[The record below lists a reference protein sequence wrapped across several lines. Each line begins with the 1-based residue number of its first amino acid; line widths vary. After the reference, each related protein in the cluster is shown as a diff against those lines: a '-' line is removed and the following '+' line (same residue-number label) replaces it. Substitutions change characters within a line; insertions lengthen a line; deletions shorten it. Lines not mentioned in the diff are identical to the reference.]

1 MFKYPEHMDM
11 TEHRAQGAPAFIER
25 AVSHLA
31 ALGMRVGW
39 SGHADE
45 YGQAVSGT
53 LTIHNGGRP
62 HKFSAI
68 ASPSNTKA
76 DVAMFPHD
84 QDTVLI
90 SEKVTQAR
98 AQQLKDRGWGGYVDS
113 SGNASLRGDG
123 LVIEITGRR
132 NGDSAQQAA
141 TTAPFTPAG
150 LPVTFSLL
158 AANEH
163 FGSTPTQRALADS
176 SGASLGTVNRVIQ
189 ALRERTP
196 PVLEGKHNELLRRST
211 LEHEWISAYS
221 AMQPTVW
228 PEERFTSDIWKK
240 PSDLLDVSLPSAAV
254 FGSEIAV
261 ARLGAPIRPASVLI
275 HLGGNASDRRELIR
289 QGRLRKDE
297 RGMIRIRPAIWSHP
311 PVPSLDQTAP
321 RLLVRADLLLEDDP
335 RIDEIRT
342 QFFGDDR

>member
-1 MFKYPEHMDM
+1 MFL
-11 TEHRAQGAPAFIER
+11 ER
-25 AVSHLA
+25 AISHLA
-31 ALGMRVGW
+31 ALGMRVDW
-39 SGHADE
+39 AGHADE
-45 YGQAVSGT
+45 YGQATSGT

-68 ASPSNTKA
+68 ASTTITKA

-84 QDTVLI
+84 RDTILI
-90 SEKVTQAR
+90 SERVTQTR

-123 LVIEITGRR
+123 LVIEITGQR
-132 NGDSAQQAA
+132 NSRSAQQSTA
-141 TTAPFTPAG
+141 TAPFTRAG

-158 AANEH
+158 AANEQ
-163 FGSTPTQRALADS
+163 FGITPAQRALADS

-196 PVLEGKHNELLRRST
+196 PLLEGKHNTLLRRSA

-228 PEERFTSDIWKK
+228 PEERYTSDIWKK
-240 PSDLLDVSLPSAAV
+240 PSDLLDVTLPPVAL
-254 FGSEIAV
+254 FGSETAA

-275 HLGGNASDRRELIR
+275 HLGGNASERRELIR

-297 RGMIRIRPAIWSHP
+297 SGMIRIRPAIWKNP
-311 PVPSLDQTAP
+311 PVPSSNETAP

-335 RIDEIRT
+335 RIDEITT
-342 QFFGDDR
+342 QFFGDDH

>member
-1 MFKYPEHMDM
+1 MDM
-11 TEHRAQGAPAFIER
+11 TEHRSQDTPAFIER
-25 AVSHLA
+25 ALSHLA
-31 ALGMRVGW
+31 ALGMRVEW

-53 LTIHNGGRP
+53 LTIHSGGRP
-62 HKFSAI
+62 HTFSAI

-84 QDTVLI
+84 RNTVLI
-90 SEKVTQAR
+90 SDRVTQAR

-123 LVIEITGRR
+123 VVIEITGRSNSR
-132 NGDSAQQAA
+132 SAQNSTA
-141 TTAPFTPAG
+141 TAPFTRTG

-163 FGSTPTQRALADS
+163 FGITPSQRALADS
-176 SGASLGTVNRVIQ
+176 SGASLGTVNRVIR

-196 PVLEGKHNELLRRST
+196 PLLEGRHNTLLRKPT

-221 AMQPTVW
+221 AMQPTAW

-240 PSDLLDVSLPSAAV
+240 PSDLLDASLSPNAL
-254 FGSEIAV
+254 FGSETA
-261 ARLGAPIRPASVLI
+261 AACLGAPIRPASVLI
-275 HLGGNASDRRELIR
+275 HLGGDASERRDLIR

-297 RGMIRIRPAIWSHP
+297 RGMIRIRPAIWKNP
-311 PVPSLDQTAP
+311 PVPSNNRTAP

>member
-1 MFKYPEHMDM
+1 MTTPLPGVQFFQMFKHPEHMDM
-11 TEHRAQGAPAFIER
+11 TEHRNQDAPAFIER

-68 ASPSNTKA
+68 ASPSNTKP

-84 QDTVLI
+84 RDTVLI
-90 SEKVTQAR
+90 SEKVTQSR

-113 SGNASLRGDG
+113 SGNASPRGEG
-123 LVIEITGRR
+123 LVIEIAGQR

-141 TTAPFTPAG
+141 TTAPFTRAG

-163 FGSTPTQRALADS
+163 FGSTPTQRALADT
-176 SGASLGTVNRVIQ
+176 SGASLGTVNRVIR

-196 PVLEGKHNELLRRST
+196 SFLEGKHNELLKRST
-211 LEHEWISAYS
+211 LDAGC
-221 AMQPTVW
+221 
-228 PEERFTSDIWKK
+228 
-240 PSDLLDVSLPSAAV
+240 AV
-254 FGSEIAV
+254 
-261 ARLGAPIRPASVLI
+261 RLGNRRRPPRRTDSASIRAHSPRRQRQRPARADPTGEAPQRRARDDPNPACYLDKLSSPGLQR
-275 HLGGNASDRRELIR
+275 DRTSAPYSC
-289 QGRLRKDE
+289 
-297 RGMIRIRPAIWSHP
+297 RPAP
-311 PVPSLDQTAP
+311 RRRPSN
-321 RLLVRADLLLEDDP
+321 R
-335 RIDEIRT
+335 
-342 QFFGDDR
+342 

>member
-1 MFKYPEHMDM
+1 M
-11 TEHRAQGAPAFIER
+11 
-25 AVSHLA
+25 
-31 ALGMRVGW
+31 
-39 SGHADE
+39 
-45 YGQAVSGT
+45 
-53 LTIHNGGRP
+53 
-62 HKFSAI
+62 
-68 ASPSNTKA
+68 
-76 DVAMFPHD
+76 
-84 QDTVLI
+84 
-90 SEKVTQAR
+90 
-98 AQQLKDRGWGGYVDS
+98 DS
-113 SGNASLRGDG
+113 SGNASLRGEG
-123 LVIEITGRR
+123 LVIEIAGQR

-141 TTAPFTPAG
+141 TTAPFTRAG

-158 AANEH
+158 AAHEH

-176 SGASLGTVNRVIQ
+176 SGASLGTVNRVIK

-196 PVLEGKHNELLRRST
+196 PVLEGKRNELLRRSA

-221 AMQPTVW
+221 AMQHTVW

-240 PSDLLDVSLPSAAV
+240 SSDLLDVSLPPAAL
-254 FGSEIAV
+254 FGSEIAA

-311 PVPSLDQTAP
+311 PVPSLDQTSP

-335 RIDEIRT
+335 RVDEIRT